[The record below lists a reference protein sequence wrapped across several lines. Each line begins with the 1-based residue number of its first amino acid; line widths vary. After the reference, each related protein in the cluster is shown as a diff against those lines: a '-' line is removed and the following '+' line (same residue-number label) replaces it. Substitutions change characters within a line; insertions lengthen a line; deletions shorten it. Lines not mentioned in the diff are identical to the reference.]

1 MFEERPITWRRR
13 ISHAIVQ
20 LVINLVFW
28 VIMPSLIYG
37 AVSGLSSSS
46 PLPVTSAF
54 IYAAGATITGLCV
67 LGALTEGMAVS
78 VAFVTGSYLASAYYL
93 YAVVNGGIFAYS
105 ASGTSLSL
113 DFQPLLFLILLPS
126 LFSAVRAPLAYLAE
140 GHEAVRP
147 ASDIA

>member
-1 MFEERPITWRRR
+1 MFEERPVTWWRR
-13 ISHAIVQ
+13 ISRAIVQ
-20 LVINLVFW
+20 LVINLIFW

-54 IYAAGATITGLCV
+54 IYAVGATITGLCV

-93 YAVVNGGIFAYS
+93 YAVVNGGVFAYS
-105 ASGTSLSL
+105 ASGMSLSL

-140 GHEAVRP
+140 GHEAVRS

>member
-1 MFEERPITWRRR
+1 M
-13 ISHAIVQ
+13 VQ

-28 VIMPSLIYG
+28 VIVPSLIFG

-78 VAFVTGSYLASAYYL
+78 VTFVTGSHLASAYYL

-147 ASDIA
+147 APDLA